1 MSTRETIKENV
12 HVSEEDELSYIS
24 MAYSY
29 TGKTLNNV
37 PITVSKVIA
46 HKITK

>member
-12 HVSEEDELSYIS
+12 RVREEDKLSYIS
-24 MAYSY
+24 MVCSY
-29 TGKTLNNV
+29 TGKTLNNA